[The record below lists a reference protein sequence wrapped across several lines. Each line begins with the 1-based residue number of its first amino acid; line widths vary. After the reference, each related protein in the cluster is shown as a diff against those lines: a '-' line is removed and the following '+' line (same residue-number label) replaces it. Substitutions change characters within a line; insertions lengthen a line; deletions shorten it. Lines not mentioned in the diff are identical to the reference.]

1 MLKVSDDFLT
11 AIAGT
16 RRTMSIQI
24 KINDIIYTNDDITKF
39 SLDSGSM
46 GGSSFGI
53 GSTFANTIKIEF
65 CKIIEGLKETDP
77 IEVYMGI
84 KVRENGPIQP
94 LKYPF
99 RMGSAK
105 IGFAQLTTYHADE
118 TEFVSL
124 GRFFIKGRVDPDRNE
139 NKTTVEAMDAWMFM
153 GGLYESQLKYPAP
166 LRNVALEIANLSG
179 MEVNLPSFNALSPV
193 LIDKPEGYTYRQA
206 LGLLGQIEGKYARFD
221 REGLLEF
228 TALQDPNYFISTN
241 EYYLK
246 GLVKNEVLFRI
257 GGISCKVVKRDA
269 GGTEVS
275 EVLQAGSD
283 KGAQI
288 ALESNIMTQ
297 ALLNSLYNKIK
308 DVNFYPYTLKWRGN
322 PALEAGDWITMIDRK
337 GNKFKVP
344 NLNYR
349 LEYSGGLSATSLA
362 DTTPASDVVYSYKG
376 PITQTLDNMNQRI
389 DAAGKNTVYE
399 GIDEPPYPKEGD
411 IWFKPNGPDKEIWI
425 YRQLDDGSFGWVKE
439 VSTAPNDQLLAEIEE
454 SSKNA
459 QEAKEAANDAVSK
472 ADQAIKDA
480 GFANENVDF
489 ANEEISSLKITIKG
503 LQVTVANKAE
513 QSQVTQLAGQ
523 ITSVVADVEGN
534 KSQITQLSNDINLKV
549 STGDVINQINISPES
564 ILISGKKI
572 QITGDTYIENG
583 IITNAKIKDLN
594 ADKINA
600 GTINAANVNIINM
613 NASSISTGTI
623 SGSDMA
629 INLNSGEVFFSRG
642 YMVSLDDKFRL
653 DITEKYLEMSG
664 KNVFGVDVTTKLD
677 TLGLVSTIAST
688 GATSKFSFDRWEF
701 EGQNTKIRTEM
712 TVLGFRVTATDAQGY
727 IGRLQ
732 AGTGNIYYDVGRNS
746 TLQIG
751 GGATNSTVR
760 VTATNFTVTGTKNAA
775 HVTRDGVRL
784 TPAYET
790 AESYLGDIGESRTDS
805 NCECIIEIETLF
817 GDTVNTD
824 IPYQIFL
831 SSYSKSNVW
840 VESRTSS
847 AFVVKSELPNA
858 SFTWEIKAK
867 RRGYEIDRLVL
878 DKTFDNEKIDETYK
892 EELI

>member
-24 KINDIIYTNDDITKF
+24 KINDIIYTNDDIIKF

-65 CKIIEGLKETDP
+65 CKIIEGLKETDS
-77 IEVYMGI
+77 IEVCMGI

-179 MEVNLPSFNALSPV
+179 MEVNLASFNALSPV

-206 LGLLGQIEGKYARFD
+206 LGLLGQIEGKFARFD

-257 GGISCKVVKRDA
+257 GGISCKVVKRDS
-269 GGTEVS
+269 GGNEVS
-275 EVLQAGSD
+275 ETLQAGSD

-344 NLNYR
+344 NLSYR
-349 LEYSGGLSATSLA
+349 LEFGGGLSATSMA
-362 DTTPASDVVYSYKG
+362 DTAPASDVVYSYKG

-439 VSTAPNDQLLAEIEE
+439 VSTAPNDELLAEIEE
-454 SSKNA
+454 SSKKA
-459 QEAKEAANDAVSK
+459 QEAKEAADKAKDLADNAIPKDEPIRYINDSPEMIMVIGDKLHISAQTVF
-472 ADQAIKDA
+472 DDAIIKTAYLVDA
-480 GFANENVDF
+480 
-489 ANEEISSLKITIKG
+489 S
-503 LQVTVANKAE
+503 
-513 QSQVTQLAGQ
+513 
-523 ITSVVADVEGN
+523 ITSA
-534 KSQITQLSNDINLKV
+534 
-549 STGDVINQINISPES
+549 
-564 ILISGKKI
+564 KI
-572 QITGDTYIENG
+572 GELAVDTAHIMDAA
-583 IITNAKIKDLN
+583 ITNAKIKDLN

-600 GTINAANVNIINM
+600 GTINAANVNIINL

-653 DITEKYLEMSG
+653 DITEKYLELSG
-664 KNVFGVDVTTKLD
+664 RNVFGVDVTTKLSN
-677 TLGLVSTIAST
+677 LGLVSTIAST
-688 GATSKFSFDRWEF
+688 GSTSKFSFDRWEF
-701 EGQNTKIRTEM
+701 EDQSVKIRTEM

-727 IGRLQ
+727 VGRLQ
-732 AGTGNIYYDVGRNS
+732 AGTGNLYYDVGRNS

-760 VTATNFTVTGTKNAA
+760 ITTTNFTVTGTKNAA

-790 AESYLGDIGESRTDS
+790 AESYLGDIGESTTDS
-805 NCECIIEIETLF
+805 KCECIIEIETLF

-824 IPYQIFL
+824 IPYQVFL
-831 SSYSKSNVW
+831 SSYSKSNIW

-847 AFVVKSELPNA
+847 AFVVKSELPYA
-858 SFTWEIKAK
+858 LFTWEIKAK
-867 RRGYEIDRLVL
+867 RRGYETDRLVL
-878 DKTFDNEKIDETYK
+878 DKTFDNEKIEETYK